1 MAFLVLL
8 SVAQLIKTTESSSC
22 SPKEFTE
29 TPIEVQNSCSREN
42 MENRWKGELSY
53 TRKETYIEVHWTRI
67 VQDALCVKAM
77 EFFVDGVKQK
87 DIWGGHQESVRID
100 KSGEFS
106 LKVEVYFLIPGTSG
120 DCYWVPEECKC
131 FEATKK
137 LNVPEGDEG
146 TIDNNQE
153 ESTNNGTPDVN
164 ILAVAGAFAA
174 GNPFLIHFLVI
185 KASIF
190 HQHQHHRLHHDQS
203 CILTLSFSGVLFI
216 LLLIALGFCAVKFCQ
231 RRRFQRTPKVD
242 VNDMYGTYSTSDQQ
256 SDYSTV
262 QDTNDYYG

>member
-1 MAFLVLL
+1 MAFLVFL

-87 DIWGGHQESVRID
+87 DAWGGHQESVRID

-153 ESTNNGTPDVN
+153 ESTNNIPV
-164 ILAVAGAFAA
+164 VAGAFAA
-174 GNPFLIHFLVI
+174 GNLFL
-185 KASIF
+185 
-190 HQHQHHRLHHDQS
+190 S
-203 CILTLSFSGVLFI
+203 CFA
-216 LLLIALGFCAVKFCQ
+216 LLIMPSNFTPITISPLFRHSAYHVFSPFCC
-231 RRRFQRTPKVD
+231 
-242 VNDMYGTYSTSDQQ
+242 
-256 SDYSTV
+256 
-262 QDTNDYYG
+262 